1 MEKYSNYFAHSEQGG
16 RDNNEDLCYLE
27 SLNNGKYLL
36 AMVCDGVGGEA
47 AGEVAAYIAV
57 NQLAKYLKDCTDISL
72 DTLRSGLIAANNAII
87 EEQRNPRQAHMCTC
101 VSACI
106 ISPETNELHI
116 CHVGDTRIYAL
127 CNNGIELAKLTKD
140 HSFVGRLLDEG
151 LIFEAEGMLYPKRNR
166 IDRCLGSRQLSWF
179 DDYIYAITIPLEGI
193 DRLLLCSDGFYDVVR
208 SDEMKIILA
217 KGDSPEATAKTL
229 VMDAYDKGSHDNISV
244 IIIDK

>member
-1 MEKYSNYFAHSEQGG
+1 MNNFEYFLISEQGL
-16 RDNNEDLCYLE
+16 RDNNEDCVHVE
-27 SLNNGKYLL
+27 MIAGGSDIL
-36 AMVCDGVGGEA
+36 AVIADGVGGEN
-47 AGEVAAYIAV
+47 AGEVASMVTCKVISEYLAHLDNVGLEDLRMAV
-57 NQLAKYLKDCTDISL
+57 T
-72 DTLRSGLIAANNAII
+72 AANNDII
-87 EEQRNPRQAHMCTC
+87 ELQKNPRYENMETV
-101 VSACI
+101 VSACV
-106 ISPETNELHI
+106 ISPKTNAIHI

-127 CNNGIELAKLTKD
+127 CNNGTELSKLTKD
-140 HSFVGRLLDEG
+140 HSFIGRLLDEG
-151 LIFEAEGMLYPKRNR
+151 LITEAEGIHHPKRNR

-229 VMDAYDKGSHDNISV
+229 VKDAYDKGSHDNISV